1 MMKNE
6 LTANEKT
13 FVYAFLA
20 YNDCGAQTPES
31 LLEGGEEGRVNHN
44 CQCMENLE
52 ELFPMLNSK
61 QIGGY
66 LSSLIQKEVIWVE
79 ERKDNPFQKLPDLF
93 WVSSEFVEGMDPT
106 FNWSGLW
113 RAENIKFV

>member
-1 MMKNE
+1 MKNE

-31 LLEGGEEGRVNHN
+31 LLRDNHS

-66 LSSLIQKEVIWVE
+66 LSSLIQKEVISLE
-79 ERKDNPFQKLPDLF
+79 ERDDNPFERLPDLF
-93 WVSSEFVEGMDPT
+93 WINDEFLEGMDQT

-113 RAENIKFV
+113 KTENIQFI